1 MFDCITHTSRCRF
14 LGKKGGKSRRGGE
27 SVRQR
32 SGKAAIV
39 QHVHLT
45 FSAASPPKPISQRPA
60 GERNALLLGKR
71 GSQTTGRIKIVII
84 FRLHCLHTARFFALS
99 AELKHPKMGVIYM
112 APQLVTTVKSDFDFD

>member
-1 MFDCITHTSRCRF
+1 LPVFGQKR
-14 LGKKGGKSRRGGE
+14 GKSRGGGE

-71 GSQTTGRIKIVII
+71 GSQTTGRIKIQGTLQSMTYVVKRS
-84 FRLHCLHTARFFALS
+84 RLRYLESSKMYIYCISTQLCEIDQLKKTKVNFANL
-99 AELKHPKMGVIYM
+99 AK
-112 APQLVTTVKSDFDFD
+112 